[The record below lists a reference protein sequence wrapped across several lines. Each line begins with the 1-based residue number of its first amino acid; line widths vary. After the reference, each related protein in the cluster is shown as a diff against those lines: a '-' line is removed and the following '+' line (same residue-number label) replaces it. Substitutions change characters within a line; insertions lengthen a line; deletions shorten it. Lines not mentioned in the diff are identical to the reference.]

1 METPA
6 KIAAVFLDRDGTL
19 MEEVCYCADP
29 AEVRVFEGVTESLR
43 ALRAAGFRTVVVTN
57 QSGIAKGL
65 ITPAAYEKVHARL
78 LELLGPDTL
87 DATYMSPD
95 ASDSQSFRRKPAP
108 GMLLEAA
115 KDWNL
120 ALEHSWIIGDKAID
134 LGCGRAA
141 ALAGGILV
149 RTGHGRSE
157 EAKAA
162 PLATHI
168 ADGLTEAVAWLLQKQ
183 AGVDGSAGRE

>member
-1 METPA
+1 METRA
-6 KIAAVFLDRDGTL
+6 QTTAVFLDRDGTL

-29 AEVRVFEGVTESLR
+29 AHVRVFDGVAEALK
-43 ALRAAGFRTVVVTN
+43 ALRAAGFKTIVVTN

-65 ITPAAYEKVHARL
+65 ITPAAYESVHARL

-115 KDWNL
+115 QDWNL
-120 ALEHSWIIGDKAID
+120 ALERSWIIGDKAID

-168 ADGLTEAVAWLLQKQ
+168 ADGLKEAVAWLLQKQ
-183 AGVDGSAGRE
+183 LGMDGTGGRE

>member
-29 AEVRVFEGVTESLR
+29 AEVRVFEGVAESLR
-43 ALRAAGFRTVVVTN
+43 ALRAAGFRTIVVTN

-95 ASDSQSFRRKPAP
+95 PSDSQSFRRKPAP

-168 ADGLTEAVAWLLQKQ
+168 TDGLTEAVAWLLQKQ

>member
-1 METPA
+1 MQTPA
-6 KIAAVFLDRDGTL
+6 QIAAVFLDRDGTL

-29 AEVRVFEGVTESLR
+29 AQVRVFEGVTESLR
-43 ALRAAGFRTVVVTN
+43 ALRAAGFRTIVVTN

-65 ITPAAYEKVHARL
+65 ITQEAYESVHARL
-78 LELLGPDTL
+78 LELLGPDSL

-95 ASDSQSFRRKPAP
+95 AADSQSIRRKPAP

-134 LGCGRAA
+134 LGCGKAA

-162 PLATHI
+162 PLATYI
-168 ADGLTEAVAWLLQKQ
+168 ADGLTEAVAWLLQRQ
-183 AGVDGSAGRE
+183 TGINGTGG